1 MSCASQSKL
10 HGGHAARDGKRDPH
24 RTPTRSQRAP
34 SREIPHHRFRQST
47 NNLFDHLHPR
57 SRIWGTRIEQ
67 ENQRIGQDEAHR
79 RPMRQRVRAQC
90 HENRQHQSTNRT
102 PTPKRIRPLRYLKP
116 PYSRRRLFRRLFH
129 RRRRVSFHKRR
140 LASLCVERLPKR
152 LPKRPFL
159 LLQRLPIA
167 PGRVSIAHRRL
178 IAFRCPL
185 RRVSRRLYAR
195 RRPFSSASG
204 AALSSQHDTAR
215 LSILCRRRSATSFRA
230 VRLDASRRYE
240 SRRYHPASSSTDGR
254 TDRAS
259 SSDAIDFHTQAK
271 TLSILYPRF
280 RTRKIGWDSRKTRCA
295 S

>member
-67 ENQRIGQDEAHR
+67 ENQRIGQDKAHR

-116 PYSRRRLFRRLFH
+116 PHSRRRLFRRLFH

-167 PGRVSIAHRRL
+167 PGRVPIAHRRL

-204 AALSSQHDTAR
+204 ATLSSQHDTAR

-240 SRRYHPASSSTDGR
+240 SRRYHPASSSSSTDGR
-254 TDRAS
+254 TDPS
-259 SSDAIDFHTQAK
+259 VVV
-271 TLSILYPRF
+271 
-280 RTRKIGWDSRKTRCA
+280 
-295 S
+295 